1 AFRPGHGLSP
11 HATFATL
18 PRSRALMYSHIV
30 HISSLSVSLTVALWR
45 YLSGWLIGLVVRSFL
60 VTFRYNYQLVGA
72 SLAGLGCRWGDGR
85 CVDDSGHSWSTTNR
99 SSLLP
104 AETAYV
110 QKLHSRTLVA
120 LARTLLCR
128 TVYSRLLL

>member
-1 AFRPGHGLSP
+1 MLSALAMDYPLCHGPSP

-72 SLAGLGCRWGDGR
+72 SLAGLGCR
-85 CVDDSGHSWSTTNR
+85 
-99 SSLLP
+99 
-104 AETAYV
+104 
-110 QKLHSRTLVA
+110 RTL
-120 LARTLLCR
+120 CR
-128 TVYSRLLL
+128 RFRRSVVGDDPWVNDEP

>member
-1 AFRPGHGLSP
+1 MLSALAMDYPLCHGPSP

-30 HISSLSVSLTVALWR
+30 HISSLSVPLTVALWR

-85 CVDDSGHSWSTTNR
+85 CVDDSDDPWVGDDPWVNDE
-99 SSLLP
+99 P
-104 AETAYV
+104 
-110 QKLHSRTLVA
+110 
-120 LARTLLCR
+120 
-128 TVYSRLLL
+128 

>member
-1 AFRPGHGLSP
+1 
-11 HATFATL
+11 
-18 PRSRALMYSHIV
+18 RALMYSHIV
-30 HISSLSVSLTVALWR
+30 HISSLSVPLTVALWR

-60 VTFRYNYQLVGA
+60 VTF
-72 SLAGLGCRWGDGR
+72 RWGDGR

-120 LARTLLCR
+120 
-128 TVYSRLLL
+128 